1 MDFSHNNKKEKS
13 DLSVILSFSEFS
25 SQAYVTNH
33 SSEVTSSDLQP
44 TYQTRLSVSLPVSP
58 YMRVYLGEEE
68 VNVGKVC
75 RTLTIE
81 KKKTLETR

>member
-1 MDFSHNNKKEKS
+1 MYAT
-13 DLSVILSFSEFS
+13 LSFSEFS

-33 SSEVTSSDLQP
+33 SSEGTSSELQP

-58 YMRVYLGEEE
+58 YTCVYLGEEE

-75 RTLTIE
+75 CIMTTEKILWKQG
-81 KKKTLETR
+81 KKKDKETFLGK